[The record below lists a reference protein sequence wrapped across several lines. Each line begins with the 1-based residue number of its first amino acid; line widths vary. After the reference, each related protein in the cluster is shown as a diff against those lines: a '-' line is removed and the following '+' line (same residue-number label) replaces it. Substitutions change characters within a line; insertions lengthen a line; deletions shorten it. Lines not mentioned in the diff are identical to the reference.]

1 MYYPSIN
8 YKEFIRYNKR
18 FYKKYNIYPNE
29 ITILAYD
36 ALGFIYYVWK
46 TNNDIKTVNDF
57 SLKSEIKGK
66 IGTFGFKDKKVYQ
79 KLNIYKAANNR
90 FTKF

>member
-18 FYKKYNIYPNE
+18 FHKKYNIYPNE

-36 ALGFIYYVWK
+36 ALGFIYYGESAEINQEAHDAYQEK
-46 TNNDIKTVNDF
+46 
-57 SLKSEIKGK
+57 LKKEMKEKNLI
-66 IGTFGFKDKKVYQ
+66 
-79 KLNIYKAANNR
+79 
-90 FTKF
+90 